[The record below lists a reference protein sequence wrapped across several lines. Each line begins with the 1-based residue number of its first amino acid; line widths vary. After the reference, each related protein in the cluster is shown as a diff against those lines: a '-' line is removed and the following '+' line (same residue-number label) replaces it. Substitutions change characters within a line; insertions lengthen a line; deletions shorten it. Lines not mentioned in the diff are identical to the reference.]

1 MSDCNIGEEGLLVP
15 SVNVARIVVLKKPEA
30 LALEV
35 RQAILV
41 QKLYNYKCYVKWD
54 GWVVVVETWS

>member
-1 MSDCNIGEEGLLVP
+1 MSDCNIGEGGLLVP

-41 QKLYNYKCYVKWD
+41 RKLYNCKCDVKWD